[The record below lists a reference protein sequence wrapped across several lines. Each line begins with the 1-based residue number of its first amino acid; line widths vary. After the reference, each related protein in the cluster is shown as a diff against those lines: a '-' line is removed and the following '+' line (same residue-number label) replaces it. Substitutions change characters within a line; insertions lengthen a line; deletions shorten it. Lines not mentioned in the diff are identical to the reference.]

1 MRSIL
6 VKRPAGRWALR
17 PQIFKAQQSTVRV
30 DRGFFFGLFHN
41 IEHTGKDYSFLFFR
55 GCLPFLKIDPSP
67 IKEKENV
74 LSLVKLIDK
83 SNGYVF
89 GGLTMGNEAIMN
101 LAAGDLSWE
110 YDR

>member
-1 MRSIL
+1 M
-6 VKRPAGRWALR
+6 
-17 PQIFKAQQSTVRV
+17 F
-30 DRGFFFGLFHN
+30 
-41 IEHTGKDYSFLFFR
+41 
-55 GCLPFLKIDPSP
+55 SP
-67 IKEKENV
+67 LKEKESV

-101 LAAGDLSWE
+101 LAAGELSWE